1 MAEKVEKERLDVLLV
16 QLGLANSRE
25 LAKAYIMA
33 GNVYV
38 DGQKEDKA
46 GAQFDESKIQLEVKG
61 TQLKYVSRGGLKLE
75 KAMERAAVWGIDT
88 AYGSHEQ
95 LLRDP
100 NVNVVYISTVNSAHY
115 SWAKAAIMAGKHVL
129 CEKPCTIHSEQTKE
143 LFDLAQ
149 EKGVFFMEA
158 QKMLF
163 LPAIL
168 ALRESVESGE
178 LGQIYMAQLNHSF
191 SAGYN
196 NWLFDPAAGG
206 GPLLSSGI
214 YAVELLLW
222 LFGQIKTIKGNR
234 CAMENGV
241 EWQYV
246 LSGTTESGVLF
257 NAKNS
262 TRAILDNTARIFGT
276 KGYVEIP
283 EYWKARK
290 AIFHIAGQKPE
301 TAEFPCEHELMYE
314 AAHIAACME
323 QGLLRSPVVTE
334 EISVGGISALEAVKN
349 NW

>member
-1 MAEKVEKERLDVLLV
+1 M
-16 QLGLANSRE
+16 
-25 LAKAYIMA
+25 
-33 GNVYV
+33 
-38 DGQKEDKA
+38 
-46 GAQFDESKIQLEVKG
+46 KIQIGILSTSSIAPRFIAAVRETGRAEVVA
-61 TQLKYVSRGGLKLE
+61 LSSRSLE
-75 KAMERAAVWGIDT
+75 KAKEKAAAWGIDR

-143 LFDLAQ
+143 LFLLAR

-214 YAVELLLW
+214 YAAELLLW

-234 CAMENGV
+234 SAMENGV

-246 LSGTTESGVLF
+246 ISGEMENGVLF
-257 NAKNS
+257 SFANS
-262 TRAILDNTARIFGT
+262 TRGILDNTARIFGT

-290 AIFHIAGQKPE
+290 LVFHFADGE
-301 TAEFPCEHELMYE
+301 TKTLDFPCEHELVYE
-314 AAHIAACME
+314 AEHMLNCLE
-323 QGLLRSPVVTE
+323 QGLLQSPVVTE
-334 EISVGGISALEAVKN
+334 QLSVSGIKALEAVAES
-349 NW
+349 W